1 MLLSIE
7 LYEIT
12 NFDMLKYKVF
22 FKMYSKNIKRNYIRI
37 IRSEVLYVKKDQ
49 AEWMP
54 LLIINNPVIFAE
66 RLINIES
73 KSKY

>member
-1 MLLSIE
+1 
-7 LYEIT
+7 
-12 NFDMLKYKVF
+12 MLKYKVF